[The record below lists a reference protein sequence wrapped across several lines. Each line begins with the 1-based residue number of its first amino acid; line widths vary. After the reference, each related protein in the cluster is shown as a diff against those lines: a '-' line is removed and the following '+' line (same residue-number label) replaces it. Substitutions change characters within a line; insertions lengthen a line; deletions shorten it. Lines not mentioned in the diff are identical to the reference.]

1 MSNALMLIPI
11 FLPIICGAI
20 VLGVRFPG
28 DKLRN
33 GFILAS
39 VLATSTVTFVL
50 LFTLSSELFTLLTF
64 TGDLTLAL
72 KLDGLGR
79 IFAGLAAVLWPFTT
93 VYAFDYMKHEHR
105 QRMFYAF
112 FLISYGVTL
121 GIAASGNILTMYFF
135 YELLTLSTLPLVIQ
149 PMTTGSRR
157 AGRFYLLYSIGGA
170 AFAFIGMVF
179 LLTYGSG
186 ADFVMGG
193 ILTGEAWDNRAIM
206 LVVYV
211 GAFMGFGVKAAIFP
225 LHAWLPKA
233 SVAPTPVTALLH
245 AVAVVKAGAF
255 ACIRLTYYS
264 FGPDF
269 LRGTWAQYAVMAVAM
284 ISILYGSSAALKQV
298 HFKRR
303 LAYSTM
309 ANLSYILFGVTLMTP
324 AGLEAG
330 VLHLLFHSVI
340 KIGAFFAAGAVLHNA
355 EREYVSELDGLGRR
369 MPVTFGAFVIFA
381 LSLTG
386 VPLFNG
392 FVSKWSLA
400 SAAVESGGIFELAG
414 IVVLLISALL
424 TAIYMLNVCIR
435 AYFPGEKTDTKA
447 LVRVREASD
456 LMTVPMAILAGAC
469 IFFGV
474 SSQPVIELISRLLY

>member
-1 MSNALMLIPI
+1 M
-11 FLPIICGAI
+11 
-20 VLGVRFPG
+20 
-28 DKLRN
+28 
-33 GFILAS
+33 
-39 VLATSTVTFVL
+39 
-50 LFTLSSELFTLLTF
+50 
-64 TGDLTLAL
+64 
-72 KLDGLGR
+72 
-79 IFAGLAAVLWPFTT
+79 
-93 VYAFDYMKHEHR
+93 
-105 QRMFYAF
+105 
-112 FLISYGVTL
+112 
-121 GIAASGNILTMYFF
+121 GIAASGNILTIYFF

-157 AGRFYLLYSIGGA
+157 AGRYYLLYSIGGA

-193 ILTGEAWDNRAIM
+193 ILTAEAWENRSLM
-206 LVVYV
+206 LIVYV
-211 GAFMGFGVKAAIFP
+211 GAFMGFGVKSAIFP
-225 LHAWLPKA
+225 LHTWLPKA

-264 FGPDF
+264 FGTNF
-269 LRGTWAQYAVMAVAM
+269 LKGTWAQYAVMAVAM

-324 AGLEAG
+324 TGLEAG
-330 VLHLLFHSVI
+330 VLHLLFHSII
-340 KIGAFFAAGAVLHNA
+340 KIGAFFAAGAVLHNTG
-355 EREYVSELDGLGRR
+355 REFVSELDGLGKR
-369 MPVTFGAFVIFA
+369 MPVTFGAFAIFA

-400 SAAVESGGIFELAG
+400 AAAVESGGIFELMG
-414 IVVLLISALL
+414 IIVLLISALL

-435 AYFPGEKTDTKA
+435 AYFPGEKTDLKA
-447 LVRVREASD
+447 LTKVREASD

-474 SSQPVIELISRLLY
+474 SSQPIIELISKLLY

>member
-1 MSNALMLIPI
+1 MSTALLLIPI
-11 FLPIICGAI
+11 FLPIICGFSL
-20 VLGVRFPG
+20 LGIRFPS
-28 DKLRN
+28 DRIRN
-33 GFILAS
+33 GYVLTVVLVTS
-39 VLATSTVTFVL
+39 VITGVM
-50 LFTLSSELFTLLTF
+50 LFTVSGELFTLMSF
-64 TGDLTLAL
+64 TGDLTLAI
-72 KLDGLGR
+72 KLDGMGR
-79 IFAGLAAVLWPFTT
+79 IFAGLVALLWPFTA
-93 VYAFDYMKHEHR
+93 VYAFEYMKHEHH
-105 QRMFYAF
+105 QKMFYAF
-112 FLISYGVTL
+112 FLVSYGVTV

-157 AGRFYLLYSIGGA
+157 AGRYYLLYSIGGA

-179 LLTYGSG
+179 LLSYGSG
-186 ADFVMGG
+186 AEFVMGG
-193 ILTGEAWDNRAIM
+193 ILGDEAWQHRTLM
-206 LVVYV
+206 LIVYV

-225 LHAWLPKA
+225 LHSWLPKA

-255 ACIRLTYYS
+255 ACIRLTYYC
-264 FGPDF
+264 FGTDF
-269 LRGTWAQYAVMAVAM
+269 VKNSWAQYAVMSVAM

-330 VLHLLFHSVI
+330 VLHLLFHSII
-340 KIGAFFAAGAVLHNA
+340 KIGAFFAAGAVLHNTG
-355 EREYVSELDGLGRR
+355 REFVSELDGMGKR

-400 SAAVESGGIFELAG
+400 SAAVESGGTFELMG
-414 IVVLLISALL
+414 IIVLLISALL

-435 AYFPGEKTDTKA
+435 AYFPGEKTDLKA
-447 LVRVREASD
+447 LAKVREASD
-456 LMTVPMAILAGAC
+456 AMTIPMAILAGGC

-474 SSQPVIELISRLLY
+474 NAQPLMDLISKLLY

>member
-1 MSNALMLIPI
+1 VSNAFLLVPI
-11 FLPIICGAI
+11 FLPVLCGASLLGI
-20 VLGVRFPG
+20 KFRSDRARNAFVLGSVIATSIFS
-28 DKLRN
+28 
-33 GFILAS
+33 FIL
-39 VLATSTVTFVL
+39 VFTTSNDV
-50 LFTLSSELFTLLTF
+50 FTLMSF

-72 KLDGLGR
+72 QPDGLGR
-79 IFAGLAAVLWPFTT
+79 IFAALVALLWPFTT
-93 VYAFDYMKHEHR
+93 IYAFEYMKHEHR
-105 QRMFYAF
+105 QKMFYAF
-112 FLISYGVTL
+112 FLVSYGVTL

-135 YELLTLSTLPLVIQ
+135 YELLTLSTLPLVMQ
-149 PMTTGSRR
+149 PMNTASRR
-157 AGRFYLLYSIGGA
+157 AGRYYLIYSIGGA

-186 ADFVMGG
+186 AEFAMGG
-193 ILTGEAWDNRAIM
+193 ILTDEAWQNRTLM
-206 LVVYV
+206 LIVYV

-225 LHAWLPKA
+225 LHSWLPKA

-255 ACIRLTYYS
+255 ACIRLTYYC
-264 FGPDF
+264 FGTDF
-269 LRGTWAQYAVMAVAM
+269 LYGTWAQYAVMAVALV
-284 ISILYGSSAALKQV
+284 SILYGSSAALKQV

-330 VLHLLFHSVI
+330 VLHLLFHSII
-340 KIGAFFAAGAVLHNA
+340 KIGAFFAAGAVLHSA
-355 EREYVSELDGLGRR
+355 EREFVSELDGLGRR
-369 MPVTFGAFVIFA
+369 MPVTFGAFAVFA

-400 SAAVESGGIFELAG
+400 AAAVESGGVFELIG

-424 TAIYMLNVCIR
+424 TAIYMLNVCVR
-435 AYFPGEKTDTKA
+435 AYFPGPSCDIAAIGGVK
-447 LVRVREASD
+447 EAGKC
-456 LMTVPMAILAGAC
+456 MTVPMAILAAAC
-469 IFFGV
+469 VFFGLV
-474 SSQPVIELISRLLY
+474 SQPLIDLISSLLY

>member
-1 MSNALMLIPI
+1 MSNAFLLIPI
-11 FLPIICGAI
+11 FLPIVCGAL
-20 VLGVRFPG
+20 VLGLSQLN
-28 DKLRN
+28 DKTRN
-33 GFILAS
+33 IFVMTS
-39 VLATSTVTFVL
+39 VLVTSAVSFVL
-50 LFTLSSELFTLLTF
+50 VFTTSNDVFTLMSF

-72 KLDGLGR
+72 QPDGLGR
-79 IFAGLAAVLWPFTT
+79 IFAALVALLWPFTT
-93 VYAFDYMKHEHR
+93 IYAFEYMKHEER
-105 QRMFYAF
+105 KRMFYAF

-135 YELLTLSTLPLVIQ
+135 YELLTLSTLPLVMQ
-149 PMTTGSRR
+149 PMNTASRR
-157 AGRFYLLYSIGGA
+157 AGRYYLIYSIGGA

-186 ADFVMGG
+186 AEFAMCG
-193 ILTGEAWDNRAIM
+193 ILTPEAWENRTLM
-206 LVVYV
+206 LIVYV

-225 LHAWLPKA
+225 LHSWLPKA

-255 ACIRLTYYS
+255 ACIRLTYYC
-264 FGPDF
+264 FGTNF
-269 LRGTWAQYAVMAVAM
+269 LKGTWAQYTVMAVAL

-330 VLHLLFHSVI
+330 VLHLLFHSII
-340 KIGAFFAAGAVLHNA
+340 KIGAFFAAGAVLHSA
-355 EREYVSELDGLGRR
+355 EREFVSELDGLGKR
-369 MPVTFGAFVIFA
+369 MPVTFGAFAVFA

-392 FVSKWSLA
+392 FVSKWALA
-400 SAAVESGGIFELAG
+400 SAAVESGGWFELIG
-414 IVVLLISALL
+414 IIVLLISALL

-435 AYFPGEKTDTKA
+435 AYFPSPCCDLAAVDSVK
-447 LVRVREASD
+447 EAGTC
-456 LMTVPMAILAGAC
+456 MTVPMFILAAAC
-469 IFFGV
+469 LVFGLFSQPLINLV
-474 SSQPVIELISRLLY
+474 SSLLY

>member
-1 MSNALMLIPI
+1 MSNAFLLIPI
-11 FLPIICGAI
+11 FLPILCGAA
-20 VLGVRFPG
+20 VLGLSQLT
-28 DKLRN
+28 DKGRN
-33 GFILAS
+33 ALVMTS
-39 VLATSTVTFVL
+39 VLATSAVSFVL
-50 LFTLSSELFTLLTF
+50 VFTTSNDVFTLMSF

-72 KLDGLGR
+72 QPDGLGR
-79 IFAGLAAVLWPFTT
+79 IFAALVALLWPFTT
-93 VYAFDYMKHEHR
+93 IYAFEYMQHEER
-105 QRMFYAF
+105 KRMFYAF

-135 YELLTLSTLPLVIQ
+135 YELLTLSTLPLVMQ
-149 PMTTGSRR
+149 PMNTASRR
-157 AGRFYLLYSIGGA
+157 AGRYYLIYSIGGA

-186 ADFVMGG
+186 AEFVMGG
-193 ILTGEAWDNRAIM
+193 ILTPEAWENRTLM
-206 LVVYV
+206 LIVYV

-225 LHAWLPKA
+225 LHSWLPKA

-255 ACIRLTYYS
+255 ACIRLTYYC
-264 FGPDF
+264 FGTNF
-269 LRGTWAQYAVMAVAM
+269 LKGTWAQYTVMAVAL

-330 VLHLLFHSVI
+330 VLHLLFHSII
-340 KIGAFFAAGAVLHNA
+340 KIGAFFAAGAVLHSA
-355 EREYVSELDGLGRR
+355 EREFVSELDGLGKR
-369 MPVTFGAFVIFA
+369 MPVTFGAFVVFA

-392 FVSKWSLA
+392 FVSKWALA
-400 SAAVESGGIFELAG
+400 SAAVESGGWFELIG

-435 AYFPGEKTDTKA
+435 AYFPSPSCDPAAVSSVK
-447 LVRVREASD
+447 EAGKC
-456 LMTVPMAILAGAC
+456 MTVPMFILAAAC
-469 IFFGV
+469 LFFGLF
-474 SSQPVIELISRLLY
+474 SQPLINLISSLLY